1 MQLKARSIFLILG
14 WVLAILCS
22 SQDSALAKGLSVST
36 MTGESGTEYHL
47 YQKNDL
53 GIDWQTTR
61 PPKDNTKLKLCIPA
75 AFTTKTGTVVGIYC
89 QNGEVKNRKQI
100 SKPIGG
106 AIIITDGKFS
116 IFPTNSGACFSDEF
130 VKSLETKK
138 ATLFQQF
145 QVVEKGTPARF
156 KDHKSFQMRAVV
168 KFKDGKEGIIE
179 SDTAITFKTFNTDLA
194 ALGVEDGLYTDM
206 GAWDEGWYRD
216 PKTSKLVTIG
226 LVRTRTGKQT
236 NWLTF
241 YER

>member
-1 MQLKARSIFLILG
+1 MQLKAHSIFLVFA
-14 WVLAILCS
+14 WVLTMVCS
-22 SQDSALAKGLSVST
+22 SQEPALAKGISVST
-36 MTGESGTEYHL
+36 MTGESGTEYHF

-53 GIDWQTTR
+53 DIGWQTTR
-61 PPKDNTKLKLCIPA
+61 PSSDNSKVKLCIPA
-75 AFTTKTGTVVGIYC
+75 AFTTKAGTVVGIYC
-89 QNGEVKNRKQI
+89 QNGEVKNRRQI

-116 IFPTNSGACFSDEF
+116 IFPTNKGACFTDEF
-130 VKSLETKK
+130 VRSLETKK

-156 KDHKSFQMRAVV
+156 KDQKKFQMRAIV
-168 KFKDGKEGIIE
+168 KFKDGREGIIE
-179 SDTAITFKTFNTDLA
+179 SDTAITFKIFNTDIA
-194 ALGVEDGLYTDM
+194 ALGVDDGLYTDM

-226 LVRTRTGKQT
+226 LIRTRTSKQT
-236 NWLTF
+236 NWVTF